1 MPGYIDQYLR
11 VSTQE
16 QTKGFSLGTQEA
28 VGREIAKE
36 KGLKV
41 RLRNEGVGS
50 SIRQYRPVLEGLKDN
65 IDGGYLKHP
74 WIHTRS
80 RLYRSVAGSFF
91 RKDYLDKYNVSLTKS
106 ISDMRSIST
115 PWKNG
120 SS

>member
-1 MPGYIDQYLR
+1 MPGYMDQYLR

-16 QTKGFSLGTQEA
+16 QRKGFSLDTQEA
-28 VGREIAKE
+28 VGRKIAKE

-80 RLYRSVAGSFF
+80 RLYEVLPAVFLE
-91 RKDYLDKYNVSLTKS
+91 KTTWTNT
-106 ISDMRSIST
+106 M
-115 PWKNG
+115 
-120 SS
+120 